1 MLTSFTSTE
10 NDPAS
15 DNSALKIFGLIV
27 NIFTS
32 EFNLVFKL
40 DFPAYMGR
48 VAITSPDSTVK
59 LIQSTTQPELS
70 LTDNRGARSFPNAVF
85 PTIIY
90 VAPTSLA

>member
-1 MLTSFTSTE
+1 
-10 NDPAS
+10 
-15 DNSALKIFGLIV
+15 
-27 NIFTS
+27 
-32 EFNLVFKL
+32 
-40 DFPAYMGR
+40 MGR

-70 LTDNRGARSFPNAVF
+70 LTANRGARSFPNAVF